1 MRMVNMLTTRELEVE
16 ISKKVEIL
24 KSCDEISIDLIFERN
39 IEKGEEGVYV
49 FADNQGYHY
58 VISERGCELTHK
70 VTDDVFEI
78 SFWVLY
84 PLTLRMSFN
93 YERKNRNNHNSRQ
106 VAFEKMLEY
115 LSTLGINF
123 RKRGEIEID
132 EILKVN
138 PY

>member
-1 MRMVNMLTTRELEVE
+1 MSMVNMLTTRELEIE
-16 ISKKVEIL
+16 ILKKVEIL
-24 KSCDEISIDLIFERN
+24 KAYDEISIDLIFKRN
-39 IEKGEEGVYV
+39 IEKGVEGVYV

-84 PLTLRMSFN
+84 PLTLRMSFE
-93 YERKNRNNHNSRQ
+93 YERRNRNNHNSRQ

-115 LSTLGINF
+115 LSTLGTNF